1 MILALTALAGGLGGM
16 AQFLV
21 DTAVNR
27 HNRWSP
33 LGTVV
38 VNATA
43 CLFLG
48 LPTGYALGHPTRDE
62 IYAVLD
68 IGLLRGNSTTTPR
81 GTLACCARPQ
91 RRDAHRQCCDRRPR
105 ARNRRCPSVVPLITN
120 RHRCSQQPPSAS
132 QTGLQVLDARRDV
145 GEHRD
150 RRSRVGSVAG
160 VVGRISP
167 RPCIDAHQRQ
177 NDQQACPSDEG
188 DVGHVTHEESV
199 VVDEVHHVASREA
212 GRAEYAVAEMTDR
225 SPEEYCHAE
234 RQKGL
239 NTRVAKMQSPTT
251 AAAAITVRIHV
262 NCPPIPNAAPGL

>member
-132 QTGLQVLDARRDV
+132 QTGCRYWMLAATSVNIATDGHAWGPSPVWSAASAR
-145 GEHRD
+145 
-150 RRSRVGSVAG
+150 
-160 VVGRISP
+160 
-167 RPCIDAHQRQ
+167 
-177 NDQQACPSDEG
+177 
-188 DVGHVTHEESV
+188 
-199 VVDEVHHVASREA
+199 
-212 GRAEYAVAEMTDR
+212 GRASTPTSVRTISRPA
-225 SPEEYCHAE
+225 PP
-234 RQKGL
+234 
-239 NTRVAKMQSPTT
+239 TRAMSATLPTK
-251 AAAAITVRIHV
+251 
-262 NCPPIPNAAPGL
+262 NPL